1 MALCLAFFVITN
13 LSLFV
18 VMFVLGR
25 KISTKAKGD
34 ALKVNKNDILDDVVV
49 MDYHDTDDPADAR
62 ESNRSESH
70 QDMEA
75 SNGGSQ
81 LIEQF
86 YQRTEFIETY
96 RVSINDQTLDSIESE
111 QDGNKVQMIVSEDND
126 PSGWLKTG
134 FKSTVN

>member
-1 MALCLAFFVITN
+1 
-13 LSLFV
+13 
-18 VMFVLGR
+18 MFVLGR

-111 QDGNKVQMIVSEDND
+111 QDGNKVQMIASEDID